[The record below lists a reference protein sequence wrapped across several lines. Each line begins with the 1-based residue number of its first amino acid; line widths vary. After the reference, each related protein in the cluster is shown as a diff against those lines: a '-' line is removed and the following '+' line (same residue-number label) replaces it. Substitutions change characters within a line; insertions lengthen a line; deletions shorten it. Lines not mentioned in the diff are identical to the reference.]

1 MRDFMG
7 RLGKSFG
14 ILTIVLALTIA
25 GSQSGHAELLAADI
39 AHDQVTKG
47 ELLLIDVRSPQEWRQ
62 TGIPQN
68 AETITIHNSR
78 GLAGFIEE
86 VIDAVGGD
94 RSRPIAV
101 ICASG
106 VRSRAA
112 ERILA
117 QQGFT
122 NVHDVGEGV
131 LGNGELPGW
140 RNRGLPM
147 EACPDC

>member
-1 MRDFMG
+1 MG
-7 RLGKSFG
+7 RLGRLFG
-14 ILTIVLALTIA
+14 FLAIVLALA
-25 GSQSGHAELLAADI
+25 MASGQPGLAEMLAADT

-68 AETITIHNSR
+68 AETVTIHNPR
-78 GLAGFIEE
+78 GIAGFIEE
-86 VIDAVGGD
+86 VLVAVAGD
-94 RSRPIAV
+94 RSRPIAL

-106 VRSRAA
+106 GRSRAA
-112 ERILA
+112 EQILS

-122 NVHDVGEGV
+122 NVHNVGEGV
-131 LGNGELPGW
+131 LGNSELPGW
-140 RNRGLPM
+140 QNRGLPM